1 MPEKGEKHTLDKQI
15 QIGRHLVS
23 PKSGVYIVAELSANH
38 NMDYGRACAIIDAA
52 AEAGADA
59 IKIQTYTADT
69 ITIDSSEEAFLAH
82 GLWEGMNLYQLY
94 QQAYTPWDWQ
104 AGLMEYA
111 NKKGLDLF
119 SSPFDFTAIDFLE
132 KLNVPAYKI
141 ASYEINDIPLIKKA
155 AQTGKPVILSTGMA
169 YLEDIDLAVRTCK
182 EAGND
187 KVILLKC
194 VSAYPT
200 PFEHMNLK
208 VISDMGRT
216 FDCLVGL
223 SDHTLGT
230 ETAIASVALGAKL
243 VEKHLTLKR
252 EDGGVDAAFSMEAEE
267 FAQMVKQIRNIEKAL
282 GAVNYNLNSQQRESR
297 MCSRSL
303 FVVKDIRQGEIF
315 TQDNIRSIRPGT
327 GLHTKYYEDILG
339 KKARMNLEKG
349 MPMKWNYV
357 DS

>member
-1 MPEKGEKHTLDKQI
+1 MRFREVKEFGRPYVIAE
-15 QIGRHLVS
+15 IG
-23 PKSGVYIVAELSANH
+23 ANH
-38 NMDYGRACAIIDAA
+38 NGDMELAKKMISIAKKC
-52 AEAGADA
+52 GADA
-59 IKIQTYTADT
+59 AKFQSWSKDT
-69 ITIDSSEEAFLAH
+69 IFSKKVYDDNYFLRDDYR
-82 GLWEGMNLYQLY
+82 NR
-94 QQAYTPWDWQ
+94 
-104 AGLMEYA
+104 
-111 NKKGLDLF
+111 K
-119 SSPFDFTAIDFLE
+119 DFTLEQIVDKYHIGNAQHHELKEYCDTVGIDFVSTPFSKPEVDLLVELE
-132 KLNVPAYKI
+132 IPFIKI
-141 ASYEINDIPLIKKA
+141 ASMDLNNIPFLKYVASKEV
-155 AQTGKPVILSTGMA
+155 PVAISTGLCGLA
-169 YLEDIDLAVRTCK
+169 DVSDAVNTLRSNGCDDVYLLHCVSIYPPQDEQVNLNNIDLLRMA
-182 EAGND
+182 
-187 KVILLKC
+187 
-194 VSAYPT
+194 
-200 PFEHMNLK
+200 FNLP
-208 VISDMGRT
+208 IGY
-216 FDCLVGL
+216 